1 MLAKLDLWILL
12 FIAAATQGLFLVI
25 VILLKNR
32 QKEKSQYVL
41 AALITAFTLTLGS
54 YIIFWTGLSKK
65 MPNIFGIGTQL
76 TFLFGPLLWFYFNLV
91 ERKSFKIDFKH
102 FIPFFGVIVLIPLNI
117 YFLKQ
122 PYFGIAISIMQCLQ
136 LIFYSILIF
145 SFAKHQK
152 SNSYIQYISKS
163 FLAYTICFCGYYIL
177 VWAGAM
183 KIEYDYIISLA
194 MSFFI
199 YFLGYRGYALNVA
212 EQKAGSEEKYAN
224 SGLSPA
230 ALASIENLLDKRMA
244 EEKFFLNGDL
254 KIQDVSK
261 AIEVNLHSLS
271 QTINVTKQ
279 KSFNDY
285 INELRINEAKR
296 LISEASYENEKLLAI
311 AIDSGFN
318 NKTSFLNA
326 FKKFTGKTPSEYRK
340 SLGSELK
347 SI

>member
-1 MLAKLDLWILL
+1 MLAKLDIWILL
-12 FIAAATQGLFLVI
+12 FVAAATQGLFLVI

-41 AALITAFTLTLGS
+41 ASLIAAFTLTLSS
-54 YIIFWTGLSKK
+54 YIIFWAGLSQK
-65 MPNIFGIGTQL
+65 MPEIFGIGTQM

-91 ERKSFKIDFKH
+91 EHKVFKMDFRH
-102 FIPFFGVIVLIPLNI
+102 FIPFIVVIVLIPLNAYI
-117 YFLKQ
+117 FRQ
-122 PYFGIAISIMQCLQ
+122 PYFGIVLSILQCLQ

-145 SFAKHQK
+145 SFAKNRK
-152 SNSYIQYISKS
+152 SNSYIQYISRS

-199 YFLGYRGYALNVA
+199 YFLGYRGYALNAA
-212 EQKAGSEEKYAN
+212 EEKTVIEEKYAN
-224 SGLSPA
+224 SSLSPA
-230 ALASIENLLDKRMA
+230 ALASIESALDKRMA

-254 KIQDVSK
+254 KIQDLSA

-271 QTINVTKQ
+271 QTINVAKQ

-285 INELRINEAKR
+285 INELRVNEAKR
-296 LISEASYENEKLLAI
+296 LLNEAGYENEKLLAI
-311 AIDSGFN
+311 AIDAGFN

-340 SLGSELK
+340 SLETELK